1 MAKLDFSKKPQ
12 NIGVKVEKK
21 ETVKFDSADINRVVK
36 IPTNLID
43 IGENIRNEKN
53 DAELEE
59 LAESIKEYGQLEPVI
74 VYKEGERYTVKV
86 GSRRT
91 KACMVYDIPT
101 VDCIIAEHAWKDE
114 KERIILQAIENEHR
128 INMSTKERET
138 YIKKLQDMGMSNV
151 EIAAA
156 LHKPKSMITEAL
168 KALEARE
175 ENADISA
182 ILEGEATS
190 RSAYDF
196 GNLSEEQ
203 KEKVKAETKEKGNTA
218 SAFQKAVKAE
228 KERIKNKEKKEPE
241 ISNDEVNE
249 MFDIDSDDS
258 DISDNVVFD
267 DDEESENP
275 KEISL
280 GINLNYS
287 INETD
292 KVFKWTSNKKEFNS
306 KVEKFIINQ
315 IENFYL
321 EEGYTIG

>member
-175 ENADISA
+175 ENADIFEN
-182 ILEGEATS
+182 LEGEATS

-203 KEKVKAETKEKGNTA
+203 KEK
-218 SAFQKAVKAE
+218 VKAE

-275 KEISL
+275 KEVSL